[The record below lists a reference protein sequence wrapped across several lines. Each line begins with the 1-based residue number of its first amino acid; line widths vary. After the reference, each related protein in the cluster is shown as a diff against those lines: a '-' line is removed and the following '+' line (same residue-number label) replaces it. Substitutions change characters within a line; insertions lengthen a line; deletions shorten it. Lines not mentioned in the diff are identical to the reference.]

1 MIIVKVRRP
10 CGKIEE
16 IETKSIPFSQKF
28 LDKAYA
34 DTKAAGRGEILSLTN
49 KQIVDNIGE
58 LRAKYNNIINEGGE
72 GYIPDD
78 DYFKKMPT
86 YKKSEYVKVL
96 EPK

>member
-1 MIIVKVRRP
+1 
-10 CGKIEE
+10 
-16 IETKSIPFSQKF
+16 
-28 LDKAYA
+28 
-34 DTKAAGRGEILSLTN
+34 
-49 KQIVDNIGE
+49 VDNIGE